1 MSIRFPEILVIWD
14 RLHRYTAPSLQ
25 IKEKNHLGAS
35 FVQFNKTFSKSHDN
49 LFMTYFYRTWS
60 KYLPK
65 FRSPLQTSGQL
76 LPGQNRYICPK
87 KHVDQLQGQ
96 NEIRII
102 RMYVIIKGVAGGM
115 TEGPI
120 PCPISQDIR
129 KNNVYERDDGR
140 K

>member
-1 MSIRFPEILVIWD
+1 MSIRIQKYLSFGIDYIGIQRHHY
-14 RLHRYTAPSLQ
+14 RL
-25 IKEKNHLGAS
+25 KKKKHLGTS

-65 FRSPLQTSGQL
+65 FRSSLQTSGQV
-76 LPGQNRYICPK
+76 LPGQNKYICPN
-87 KHVDQLQGQ
+87 KHAGQLQGQ

-115 TEGPI
+115 TEGPNSL
-120 PCPISQDIR
+120 PHFAR
-129 KNNVYERDDGR
+129 Y
-140 K
+140 